1 MELSIGEAFVNLEH
15 EINTVVGEENVSV
28 PSSPTNVIATS
39 QPGPLSDVPI
49 KKIRHKCSL
58 GQDVGIDEF
67 TSTISFIR
75 TWIDNCGEYILR
87 LANCLQILVDEAKV
101 KIRFILS
108 CSRLKAC
115 PQ

>member
-49 KKIRHKCSL
+49 RKL
-58 GQDVGIDEF
+58 GTNVPWVKMLALMSSQAPLALLGLGLIIVE
-67 TSTISFIR
+67 STF
-75 TWIDNCGEYILR
+75 
-87 LANCLQILVDEAKV
+87 
-101 KIRFILS
+101 
-108 CSRLKAC
+108 
-115 PQ
+115 